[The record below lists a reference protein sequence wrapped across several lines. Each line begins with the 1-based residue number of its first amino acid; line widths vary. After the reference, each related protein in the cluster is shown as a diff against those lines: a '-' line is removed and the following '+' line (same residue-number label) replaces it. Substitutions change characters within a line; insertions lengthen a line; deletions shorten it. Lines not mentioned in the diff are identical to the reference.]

1 MMADHPERSGT
12 GRGFVW
18 VLLIAAVFAVGFEL
32 GRMDVVTD
40 NEGQRATPPVEM
52 VQTGD
57 YVVPRINGIPYL
69 VKPPLLYWA
78 IAGVYRVTGVISET
92 TARIPTAASAVALAL
107 FMYAAVR
114 RASGETAARL
124 ASFALI
130 ASPYVLERARW
141 ANLDM
146 PLTCA
151 LFIGVWTAYRATHA
165 ESRDARATGT
175 LAAGV
180 AFGAALLL
188 KGPPAV
194 LFFGMGWLACLVA
207 ATRLPSRTLRHGAA
221 ATGVAFALALLAHL
235 VTIPFPIALIA
246 FLGLW
251 VAIAV
256 RDAEPRIAWRASGAF
271 TAACV
276 IGIALAAPWAV
287 AVLRAVGW
295 AHIRDM
301 LHNQVIE
308 RTYTASRINSG
319 DPFFYLYYMLGMA
332 APWSLL
338 APLLFTRDA
347 WRNGGEAFR
356 FSALTGGFGIGVF
369 SMIAGKEP
377 EYVLPAVPFVLVGLA
392 IGVASPRGESD
403 WRVRWVRGW
412 RRSMAVLMPIL
423 MCGTAVYLA
432 VTVGGAVLIAELVG
446 LIAAGGVCAWVLLRR
461 AGGTPEYAVGAL
473 AVTLALVALVGRAH
487 EINDNWEISPKRIGL
502 AVRELIDNG
511 ATVEAAPPLYDQQP
525 YPYQAAAFYLRRIL
539 PLEIEPE
546 PIRERLLHN
555 PNYYY
560 LTRDRFAPLVL
571 EAGGDPTAE
580 PPYEILLGPTSKR
593 DLVLIGTPPLPDTP
607 AVSAARSADS

>member
-1 MMADHPERSGT
+1 MADHPERSGT

-18 VLLIAAVFAVGFEL
+18 VLLIVAVFAVAFEL

-78 IAGVYRVTGVISET
+78 IAGVYRATGIISET
-92 TARIPTAASAVALAL
+92 TARVPTAASAVALAL
-107 FMYAAVR
+107 FMYVAVR
-114 RASGETAARL
+114 RTSGETAARL
-124 ASFALI
+124 ASLALI

-146 PLTCA
+146 PLTCV
-151 LFIGVWTAYRATHA
+151 LFIAVWIAHRAVHA
-165 ESRDARATGT
+165 ESRGARVTGT

-188 KGPPAV
+188 KGPPAA
-194 LFFGMGWLACLVA
+194 LFFAMGWLACLVA
-207 ATRLPSRTLRHGAA
+207 ATRVPSRTLRHGAT
-221 ATGVAFALALLAHL
+221 ATGVAFALALLAHF

-256 RDAEPRIAWRASGAF
+256 RDAEPRIAWHASGVFAVV
-271 TAACV
+271 CV
-276 IGIALAAPWAV
+276 IGVALAAPWAV

-295 AHIRDM
+295 AYIRDM
-301 LHNQVIE
+301 LDSQVIE

-338 APLLFTRDA
+338 VPLLFTRDA
-347 WRNGGEAFR
+347 WRNGGDAIR
-356 FSALTGGFGIGVF
+356 FSALTGGFGIGAF

-377 EYVLPAVPFVLVGLA
+377 EYALPAVPFVLVGLA
-392 IGVASPRGESD
+392 IAVASLQGDSG

-412 RRSMAVLMPIL
+412 RRSMAVLAPVL
-423 MCGTAVYLA
+423 MCGTAVYFA

-446 LIAAGGVCAWVLLRR
+446 LIAAGSVCAWVLLRR
-461 AGGTPEYAVGAL
+461 DGGSPEYAVAAL
-473 AVTLALVALVGRAH
+473 AVSLALVALVGRGH
-487 EINDNWEISPKRIGL
+487 EISDNWEASPKRLGL

-511 ATVEAAPPLYDQQP
+511 ATVEAAPPLYDHQP
-525 YPYQAAAFYLRRIL
+525 YPYQAAAFYMQRIL

-560 LTRDRFAPLVL
+560 LTRERFAPLVL
-571 EAGGDPTAE
+571 EAGGNPMAK
-580 PPYEILLGPTSKR
+580 PPYRMLLGPTSKR

>member
-1 MMADHPERSGT
+1 MADHPERSKT
-12 GRGFVW
+12 GRGFIW
-18 VLLIAAVFAVGFEL
+18 VLLIAAVFAVAFEL

-40 NEGQRATPPVEM
+40 NEGQRATPPIEM

-78 IAGVYRVTGVISET
+78 IAGVYRITGVISET

-114 RASGETAARL
+114 RTSGETAARL
-124 ASFALI
+124 ASLALI

-141 ANLDM
+141 ANLDT
-146 PLTCA
+146 PLMCA
-151 LFIGVWTAYRATHA
+151 LFIAVWVAYRAVHA
-165 ESRDARATGT
+165 ESRGARAAGT

-188 KGPPAV
+188 KGPPAA
-194 LFFGMGWLACLVA
+194 LFFAMGWVACLVA
-207 ATRLPSRTLRHGAA
+207 VTRIPSRTLLHGAA
-221 ATGVAFALALLAHL
+221 ATGVAFALALLAYF
-235 VTIPFPIALIA
+235 VTIPFPIALII

-256 RDAEPRIAWRASGAF
+256 RDAERQVARRASGVFAV
-271 TAACV
+271 ACV

-295 AHIRDM
+295 AYIRDM
-301 LHNQVIE
+301 LDNQVLE

-319 DPFFYLYYMLGMA
+319 DPFFYLYYLLGMA

-338 APLLFTRDA
+338 LPLVFTRDA
-347 WRNGGEAFR
+347 WRNGGDTFR
-356 FSALTGGFGIGVF
+356 FSALTGILGTGAF

-377 EYVLPAVPFVLVGLA
+377 EYVLPAVPFILVALA
-392 IGVASPRGESD
+392 IAVASLREASD
-403 WRVRWVRGW
+403 WRARWVRGW
-412 RRSMAVLMPIL
+412 RRCMAVLMPIL
-423 MCGTAVYLA
+423 TCGTAIYFA
-432 VTVGGAVLIAELVG
+432 VTVGGAVLIVELFG
-446 LIAAGGVCAWVLLRR
+446 LIAVGGVCAWVLRRR
-461 AGGTPEYAVGAL
+461 AGGSPEYAVSAL

-487 EINDNWEISPKRIGL
+487 EISDDWEVSPKRIGL
-502 AVRELIDNG
+502 AVRELVDNG
-511 ATVEAAPPLYDQQP
+511 ATVEAAPPLYDHQP
-525 YPYQAAAFYLRRIL
+525 YPYQAAAFYMQRIL

-546 PIRERLLHN
+546 PIRERLLRN

-560 LTRDRFAPLVL
+560 LTREQFAPLVL
-571 EAGGDPTAE
+571 EAGGDQATE
-580 PPYEILLGPTSKR
+580 PPYRILLGPTSKR

-607 AVSAARSADS
+607 AVAAARIADS